1 MNIEIDLCVSNK
13 KPFIYMSGA
22 LTVENIRTSNLCL
35 TMADGK
41 VVKFPQAA
49 GTAGQALTIASV
61 SDNIVTLA
69 FSD

>member
-1 MNIEIDLCVSNK
+1 
-13 KPFIYMSGA
+13 MSGA

-41 VVKFPQAA
+41 VVKFPHAA
-49 GTAGQALTIASV
+49 GTSGQALTIASV